1 MSSSSSGGTSA
12 LTRFDLLLFLM
23 VSIWG
28 ANFSLVKVA
37 LREFPELVF
46 NALRLMLASS
56 LFLGAIWWQQR
67 TTPPATPRPA
77 LTRAEWGRIVLLGL
91 IGHLIYQ
98 FLFLGGLKRTSVAN
112 GSLIMG
118 TTPVIVALLSAWTGH
133 ERISLQR
140 WIGAAISFTGL
151 YIVVGAQAGLGN
163 PIGDLLVLASTV
175 CWATYSVASVPLLKR
190 HSPLVVTGYTMTVG
204 ATAYTVVAVPALQ
217 AMAWEQISA
226 TGWVLLV
233 ASAVFALGLAYLIW
247 YSSVQR
253 VGSTRTAA
261 WSNLTPVMAMSI
273 AALWIGEGLTLR
285 QVAGAAVIFAGLVT
299 TRRG

>member
-1 MSSSSSGGTSA
+1 M
-12 LTRFDLLLFLM
+12 TRFDLLLFLM
-23 VSIWG
+23 VAIWG

-46 NALRLMLASS
+46 NALRLLIASS

-67 TTPPATPRPA
+67 TTPRPA
-77 LTRAEWGRIVLLGL
+77 LSRAEWIRVVVLGL

-140 WIGAAISFTGL
+140 WLGAAISFLGL
-151 YIVVGAQAGLGN
+151 YIVVGAQAGLDN
-163 PIGDLLVLASTV
+163 PTGDLLVLASTA

-190 HSPLVVTGYTMTVG
+190 HSPVVVTGYTMTVG
-204 ATAYTVVAVPALQ
+204 ATAYTLAAVPALRS
-217 AMAWEQISA
+217 MAWGQVSA
-226 TGWVLLV
+226 LGWGLML

-261 WSNLTPVMAMSI
+261 WSNVTPVMAMSI
-273 AALWIGEGLTLR
+273 AALWLGEGLALR
-285 QVAGAAVIFAGLVT
+285 QLAGAGVIFAGLVM

>member
-1 MSSSSSGGTSA
+1 M
-12 LTRFDLLLFLM
+12 TRFDLLLFLM
-23 VSIWG
+23 VAIWG

-46 NALRLMLASS
+46 NALRLLIASS

-67 TTPPATPRPA
+67 TTPRPA
-77 LTRAEWGRIVLLGL
+77 LSRAEWIRVVVLGL

-140 WIGAAISFTGL
+140 WLGAAISFLGL

-163 PIGDLLVLASTV
+163 PTGDLLVLASTA

-190 HSPLVVTGYTMTVG
+190 HSPVVVTGYTMTVG
-204 ATAYTVVAVPALQ
+204 ATAYTLAAGPALR
-217 AMAWEQISA
+217 AMPWGQVSA
-226 TGWVLLV
+226 LGWGLML

-261 WSNLTPVMAMSI
+261 WSNVTPVMAMSI
-273 AALWIGEGLTLR
+273 AALWLGEGLALR
-285 QVAGAAVIFAGLVT
+285 QLAGAGVIFAGLVM

>member
-1 MSSSSSGGTSA
+1 MSSSRPGGSSA

-46 NALRLMLASS
+46 NALRLLIASS
-56 LFLGAIWWQQR
+56 LFLGALWWQHR
-67 TTPPATPRPA
+67 ISPRPA
-77 LTRAEWGRIVLLGL
+77 LTRAEWKRVIVLGL
-91 IGHLIYQ
+91 IGHLVYQ

-118 TTPVIVALLSAWTGH
+118 TTPVVVALLSAWTGH
-133 ERISLQR
+133 ERISTQR
-140 WIGAAISFTGL
+140 WVGAAISFAGL
-151 YIVVGAQAGLGN
+151 YLVVGGQAGMGN
-163 PIGDLLVLASTV
+163 PTGDLLVLASTI

-190 HSPLVVTGYTMTVG
+190 HSPMVVTGYTMSVG
-204 ATAYTVVAVPALQ
+204 AVAYTLVAVPALQ
-217 AMAWEQISA
+217 SMDWARVSM
-226 TGWVLLV
+226 TGWGLMA

-261 WSNLTPVMAMSI
+261 WSNVTPVMAMSI

-285 QVAGAAVIFAGLVT
+285 QLVGAVVIFAGLIT

>member
-1 MSSSSSGGTSA
+1 VPSSSPGGSSA

-67 TTPPATPRPA
+67 TTPRPA
-77 LTRAEWGRIVLLGL
+77 LTRAEWRRIMLLGL
-91 IGHLIYQ
+91 IGHLVYQ

-204 ATAYTVVAVPALQ
+204 ATAYTVAAVPALQ
-217 AMAWEQISA
+217 AMAWTQISA

>member
-1 MSSSSSGGTSA
+1 M
-12 LTRFDLLLFLM
+12 TRFDLLLFLM
-23 VSIWG
+23 VAIWG

-46 NALRLMLASS
+46 NALRLLIASS

-67 TTPPATPRPA
+67 TTPRPA
-77 LTRAEWGRIVLLGL
+77 LSRAEWIRVVVLGL

-140 WIGAAISFTGL
+140 WLGAAISFLGL

-163 PIGDLLVLASTV
+163 PTGDLLVLASTA

-190 HSPLVVTGYTMTVG
+190 HSPVVVTGYTMTVG
-204 ATAYTVVAVPALQ
+204 ATAYTLAAVPALR
-217 AMAWEQISA
+217 AMAWGQVSA
-226 TGWVLLV
+226 LGWGLML

-261 WSNLTPVMAMSI
+261 WSNVTPVMAMSI
-273 AALWIGEGLTLR
+273 AALWLGEGLALR
-285 QVAGAAVIFAGLVT
+285 QLAGAGVIFAGLVM

>member
-1 MSSSSSGGTSA
+1 M
-12 LTRFDLLLFLM
+12 TRFDLLLFLM
-23 VSIWG
+23 VAIWG

-46 NALRLMLASS
+46 NALRLLIASS

-67 TTPPATPRPA
+67 TSPRPA
-77 LTRAEWGRIVLLGL
+77 LSRAEWIRVVVLGL

-140 WIGAAISFTGL
+140 WLGAAISFLGL

-163 PIGDLLVLASTV
+163 PTGDLLVLASTA

-190 HSPLVVTGYTMTVG
+190 HSPVVVTGYTMTVG
-204 ATAYTVVAVPALQ
+204 ATAYTLAAVPALR
-217 AMAWEQISA
+217 AMAWGQVSA
-226 TGWVLLV
+226 LGWGLML

-261 WSNLTPVMAMSI
+261 WSNVTPVMAMSI
-273 AALWIGEGLTLR
+273 AALWLGEGLALR
-285 QVAGAAVIFAGLVT
+285 QLAGAGVIFAGLVM

>member
-1 MSSSSSGGTSA
+1 M
-12 LTRFDLLLFLM
+12 TRFDLLLFLM
-23 VSIWG
+23 VAIWG

-46 NALRLMLASS
+46 NALRLLIASS

-67 TTPPATPRPA
+67 TTPRPA
-77 LTRAEWGRIVLLGL
+77 LSRAEWIRVVVLGL

-140 WIGAAISFTGL
+140 WLGAAISFLGL

-163 PIGDLLVLASTV
+163 PTGDLLVLASTA

-190 HSPLVVTGYTMTVG
+190 HSPVVVTGYTMTVG
-204 ATAYTVVAVPALQ
+204 ATAYTLAAVPALR
-217 AMAWEQISA
+217 AMAWGQVSA
-226 TGWVLLV
+226 LGWGLML

-261 WSNLTPVMAMSI
+261 WSNVTPVMAMSI
-273 AALWIGEGLTLR
+273 AALWLGEGLALR
-285 QVAGAAVIFAGLVT
+285 QLAGAAVIFAGLVM

>member
-1 MSSSSSGGTSA
+1 M
-12 LTRFDLLLFLM
+12 TRFDLLLFLM
-23 VSIWG
+23 VAIWG
-28 ANFSLVKVA
+28 ANFSLVKIA

-46 NALRLMLASS
+46 NALRLLIASS

-67 TTPPATPRPA
+67 TTPRPA
-77 LTRAEWGRIVLLGL
+77 LSRAEWVRVVVLGL

-140 WIGAAISFTGL
+140 WLGAAISFLGL

-163 PIGDLLVLASTV
+163 PTGDLLVLASTA

-190 HSPLVVTGYTMTVG
+190 HSPVVVTGYTMTVG
-204 ATAYTVVAVPALQ
+204 ATAYTLAAVPALR
-217 AMAWEQISA
+217 AMAWGQVSA
-226 TGWVLLV
+226 LSWGLML

-261 WSNLTPVMAMSI
+261 WSNVTPVMAMSI
-273 AALWIGEGLTLR
+273 AALWLGEGLALR
-285 QVAGAAVIFAGLVT
+285 QLAGAGVIFAGLVM

>member
-1 MSSSSSGGTSA
+1 V
-12 LTRFDLLLFLM
+12 TRFDLLLFLM
-23 VSIWG
+23 VAIWG

-46 NALRLMLASS
+46 NALRLLIASS

-67 TTPPATPRPA
+67 TTPRPA
-77 LTRAEWGRIVLLGL
+77 LSRAEWIRVVVLGL

-140 WIGAAISFTGL
+140 WLGAAISFLGL

-163 PIGDLLVLASTV
+163 PTGDLLVLASTA

-190 HSPLVVTGYTMTVG
+190 HSPVVVTGYTMTVG
-204 ATAYTVVAVPALQ
+204 ATAYTLAAVPALR
-217 AMAWEQISA
+217 AMAWGQVSA
-226 TGWVLLV
+226 LGWGLML

-261 WSNLTPVMAMSI
+261 WSNVTPVMAMSI
-273 AALWIGEGLTLR
+273 AALWLGEGLALR
-285 QVAGAAVIFAGLVT
+285 QLAGAGVIFAGLVM

>member
-1 MSSSSSGGTSA
+1 V
-12 LTRFDLLLFLM
+12 TRFDLLLFLM
-23 VSIWG
+23 VAIWG

-46 NALRLMLASS
+46 NALRLLIASS

-67 TTPPATPRPA
+67 TTPRPA
-77 LTRAEWGRIVLLGL
+77 LSRAEWIRVVVLGL

-140 WIGAAISFTGL
+140 WLGAAISFLGL

-163 PIGDLLVLASTV
+163 PTGDLLVLASTA

-190 HSPLVVTGYTMTVG
+190 HSPVVVTGYTMTVG
-204 ATAYTVVAVPALQ
+204 ATAYTLAAVPALRS
-217 AMAWEQISA
+217 MAWAQVSPL
-226 TGWVLLV
+226 GWGLML

-261 WSNLTPVMAMSI
+261 WSNVTPVMAMSI
-273 AALWIGEGLTLR
+273 AALWLGEGLALR
-285 QVAGAAVIFAGLVT
+285 QLAGAGVIFAGLVM

>member
-1 MSSSSSGGTSA
+1 V
-12 LTRFDLLLFLM
+12 TRFDLLLFLM
-23 VSIWG
+23 VAIWG

-46 NALRLMLASS
+46 NALRLLIASS

-67 TTPPATPRPA
+67 TTPRPA
-77 LTRAEWGRIVLLGL
+77 LSRAEWIRVVVLGL

-140 WIGAAISFTGL
+140 WLGAAISFLGL

-163 PIGDLLVLASTV
+163 PTGDLLVLASTA

-190 HSPLVVTGYTMTVG
+190 HSPVVVTGYTMTVG
-204 ATAYTVVAVPALQ
+204 ATAYTLAAVPALRS
-217 AMAWEQISA
+217 MAWGQVSPL
-226 TGWVLLV
+226 GWGLML

-261 WSNLTPVMAMSI
+261 WSNVTPVMAMSI
-273 AALWIGEGLTLR
+273 AALWLGEGLALR
-285 QVAGAAVIFAGLVT
+285 QLAGAAVIFAGLVM